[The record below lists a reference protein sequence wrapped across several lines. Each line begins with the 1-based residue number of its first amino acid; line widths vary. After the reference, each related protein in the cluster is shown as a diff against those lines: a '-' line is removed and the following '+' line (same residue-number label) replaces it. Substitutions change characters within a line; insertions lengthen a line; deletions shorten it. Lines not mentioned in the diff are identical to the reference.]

1 MVSVN
6 ITVPASSPLLSP
18 VRLRRSNNSG
28 KLPTDPFCRGLVDRA
43 THPKT
48 VTHNM
53 RLGAHTVNA
62 ACVSIFFSH
71 DALLPR
77 LHSADKVFSFALNYP
92 KYFPKAP
99 GTASK
104 SFYRQETEA
113 QRAEG
118 EKKKGWGGWGGNV
131 KDKGQGDVCSRG

>member
-1 MVSVN
+1 
-6 ITVPASSPLLSP
+6 
-18 VRLRRSNNSG
+18 
-28 KLPTDPFCRGLVDRA
+28 
-43 THPKT
+43 
-48 VTHNM
+48 M
-53 RLGAHTVNA
+53 RFH
-62 ACVSIFFSH
+62 FFSH

-118 EKKKGWGGWGGNV
+118 EKKGGEGGG
-131 KDKGQGDVCSRG
+131 KCEGQRTGRGVQQRMKVMWCSCTTLSADVWCEDAERVSHPVDGLGAALVL